1 MAKKPKK
8 SKAQPSPQEL
18 MEQRVG
24 RAMSAR
30 GDKILS
36 TTIAGL
42 KDRLASDQTQYYS
55 DIAGADQ
62 AQAQARANAGGLD
75 PLNFDRRLGEFS
87 NNVRNIYDAKRRARA
102 AGLDEQFKIR
112 KAITDVGAKKNTAA
126 LSGLSTLSRLSAGN
140 TMADMRNKQTLY
152 SANVG
157 ALGTLL
163 GAGMEAEF
171 DTKGGIFS

>member
-55 DIAGADQ
+55 D
-62 AQAQARANAGGLD
+62 
-75 PLNFDRRLGEFS
+75 
-87 NNVRNIYDAKRRARA
+87 
-102 AGLDEQFKIR
+102 
-112 KAITDVGAKKNTAA
+112 
-126 LSGLSTLSRLSAGN
+126 
-140 TMADMRNKQTLY
+140 
-152 SANVG
+152 
-157 ALGTLL
+157 
-163 GAGMEAEF
+163 
-171 DTKGGIFS
+171 